1 LGTPFTNL
9 LKPGKEGSK
18 KGSKKNPQ
26 LVDWDLDI
34 FDMS

>member
-1 LGTPFTNL
+1 MKFLGTPFTNL

-26 LVDWDLDI
+26 LVD
-34 FDMS
+34 